1 MEISFVLD
9 WTSFWIGAVS
19 TVLLTF
25 VTAFVL
31 AGLQLRKQKRKGSR
45 RI

>member
-9 WTSFWIGAVS
+9 WASFWIGSVATVFVS
-19 TVLLTF
+19 F
-25 VTAFVL
+25 VAAFVL
-31 AGLQLRKQKRKGSR
+31 AAVQMGKQKRKGSR